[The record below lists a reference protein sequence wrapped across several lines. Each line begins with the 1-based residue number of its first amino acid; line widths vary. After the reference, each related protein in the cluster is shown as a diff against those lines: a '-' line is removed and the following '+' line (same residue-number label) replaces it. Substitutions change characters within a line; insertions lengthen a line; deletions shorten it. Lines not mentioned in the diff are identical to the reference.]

1 MVRVPVGNILHL
13 KSMITALP
21 DGSIV
26 YFKDNLP
33 QEAAAILSDHTLIE
47 VPEKLGANIVV
58 LDDNK
63 ILISESAK
71 KTT

>member
-1 MVRVPVGNILHL
+1 
-13 KSMITALP
+13 MITALP

-33 QEAAAILSDHTLIE
+33 PESASILSSHTLIE

-58 LDDNK
+58 LDENK